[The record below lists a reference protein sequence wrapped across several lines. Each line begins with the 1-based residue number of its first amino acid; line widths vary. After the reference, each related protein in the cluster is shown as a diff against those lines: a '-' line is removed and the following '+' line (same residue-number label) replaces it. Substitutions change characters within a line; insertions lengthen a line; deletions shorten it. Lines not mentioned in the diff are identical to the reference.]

1 MKIKKSFK
9 KTILTVLIVALMV
22 SACGMLFACNKDDDG
37 GNVDTRRVAT
47 NKVQQTA
54 LSAVNPEWKISF
66 TDSELAARSD
76 GGDYVTN
83 SIWTNFVGNALY
95 SSSLQ
100 TAKIDKVAKEL
111 QSDLGK
117 KIISGAKVKTKDYFD
132 LFVSFGFTSSDVSN
146 LIYGALY
153 SLNNNLTAEISS
165 ANAKLLQLYDLATKN
180 GNTTG
185 KDNISLAIAS
195 TSAVKQSLTKFDA
208 SRAEINTALVDAKT
222 GLDALVATAFQLS
235 TSADLVGMINDIS
248 SGALENITDSEIETY
263 IGSIKSE
270 IGSLKNKLTPS
281 ETAKLESMLSILIKN
296 LDGVVFDAEIFDQ
309 LTSGVRLAYIALDYV
324 PTICDLVV
332 SATDAIDSK
341 FIAQI
346 KQYATNQK
354 LEDTTKHMPKLN
366 QSILIAKLISS
377 ALNGKTKDD
386 IKRLISDISTN
397 AGDNYEKIIQLYM
410 IKNASLVFMN
420 DFPPDET
427 IMTKGL
433 EIMAI
438 DGKLRKFKM
447 EYAKYA
453 VSGDIK
459 SFTFVYQELDVY
471 SKHDSGNDIMYSEK
485 WFSGIVDAVTRKLAG
500 GTAMENGQEVFV
512 PDEAFTNK

>member
-66 TDSELAARSD
+66 TDSELAARGD

-117 KIISGAKVKTKDYFD
+117 KIISGANVGAKDYFD

-235 TSADLVGMINDIS
+235 TSADL
-248 SGALENITDSEIETY
+248 
-263 IGSIKSE
+263 
-270 IGSLKNKLTPS
+270 
-281 ETAKLESMLSILIKN
+281 
-296 LDGVVFDAEIFDQ
+296 
-309 LTSGVRLAYIALDYV
+309 
-324 PTICDLVV
+324 
-332 SATDAIDSK
+332 
-341 FIAQI
+341 
-346 KQYATNQK
+346 
-354 LEDTTKHMPKLN
+354 
-366 QSILIAKLISS
+366 
-377 ALNGKTKDD
+377 
-386 IKRLISDISTN
+386 
-397 AGDNYEKIIQLYM
+397 
-410 IKNASLVFMN
+410 
-420 DFPPDET
+420 
-427 IMTKGL
+427 
-433 EIMAI
+433 
-438 DGKLRKFKM
+438 
-447 EYAKYA
+447 
-453 VSGDIK
+453 
-459 SFTFVYQELDVY
+459 
-471 SKHDSGNDIMYSEK
+471 
-485 WFSGIVDAVTRKLAG
+485 
-500 GTAMENGQEVFV
+500 
-512 PDEAFTNK
+512 

>member
-9 KTILTVLIVALMV
+9 KTILTVLIAALMV

-37 GNVDTRRVAT
+37 KNVDTRRVAT
-47 NKVQQTA
+47 DKVQQTA
-54 LSAVNPEWKISF
+54 LSAINNEWKISF

-117 KIISGAKVKTKDYFD
+117 KIISGIKVKTKDYFD

-195 TSAVKQSLTKFDA
+195 TSAVKKSLTKFDA

-270 IGSLKNKLTPS
+270 IGSLKNKLTQA

-386 IKRLISDISTN
+386 IKKLISDISTN
-397 AGDNYEKIIQLYM
+397 AGDNYEKIIQL
-410 IKNASLVFMN
+410 
-420 DFPPDET
+420 
-427 IMTKGL
+427 
-433 EIMAI
+433 
-438 DGKLRKFKM
+438 
-447 EYAKYA
+447 
-453 VSGDIK
+453 
-459 SFTFVYQELDVY
+459 
-471 SKHDSGNDIMYSEK
+471 
-485 WFSGIVDAVTRKLAG
+485 
-500 GTAMENGQEVFV
+500 
-512 PDEAFTNK
+512 